1 MSRVLRVG
9 WLILSVVTLCSRP
22 ADAGLADWLEQLSG
36 PGPFGSDGLASF
48 VSNVVCITPK
58 ITLSQ
63 GDKEKKP
70 CLYVDFHKFINDDD
84 DEFYKASGQEGKE
97 LRATAYALGVAFQP
111 STRLHT
117 DVGVDFG
124 RMTFH
129 TSETDTGHWTF
140 AARAQVKPLL
150 FIEAFEKDAN
160 FIPWRKWV
168 SVPKVYLRRSV
179 ILGTINGARD
189 FGAIGSGA
197 AYERKNEGVW
207 SCGILLDFSELL
219 RPPR

>member
-9 WLILSVVTLCSRP
+9 CLVLSAVALCSRP

-36 PGPFGSDGLASF
+36 PGPFGSDALAGF

-63 GDKEKKP
+63 GDKEEMKP
-70 CLYVDFHKFINDDD
+70 CLYVDFHKFVNDDD
-84 DEFYKASGQEGKE
+84 DNFYKASGQDGKE

-111 STRLHT
+111 SERLHT
-117 DVGVDFG
+117 DVGGDFG
-124 RMTFH
+124 RITFH
-129 TSETDTGHWTF
+129 TSETDTGHWTVG
-140 AARAQVKPLL
+140 ARAQVKPLL
-150 FIEAFEKDAN
+150 FVEAFSTSLVK
-160 FIPWRKWV
+160 WRKWA
-168 SVPKVYLRRSV
+168 SVPKFYLRRNV
-179 ILGTINGARD
+179 ILGTVNGARD

-197 AYERKNEGVW
+197 AYERKNEGIW